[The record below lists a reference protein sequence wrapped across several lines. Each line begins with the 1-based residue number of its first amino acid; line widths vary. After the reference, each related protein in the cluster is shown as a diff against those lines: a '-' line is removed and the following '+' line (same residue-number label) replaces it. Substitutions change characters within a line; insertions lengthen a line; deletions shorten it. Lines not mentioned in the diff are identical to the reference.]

1 MRMDVR
7 RAGEGRV
14 NSVEGQDG
22 GDKPRA
28 AGSEKEGQP
37 QSPAP
42 DTRDVPGGEPPRSCS
57 VSGEK
62 KPPEAPDAG
71 GEHQPP
77 RSEAPHKD
85 RTLFPPRP
93 RPQGEGC
100 PLPRREAKA
109 GKRSF
114 SPGLGKQKK
123 SVAVGPASSS
133 SPHGTNSA
141 HATHN
146 PVPCG
151 SGRGPCHLANLLSTL
166 AQNSQNTDQ
175 KRPLEVTC
183 QIRKKTRTLYRSD
196 QLEELERLF
205 EADHYPDSDK
215 RREIAQTVGVTPQR
229 IMVWF
234 QNRRAKWR
242 KVEKLNGKK
251 DKDSPAGPAPT
262 HSQCSSAPELPST
275 VPVDPEPGTFP
286 QEPPL
291 DALPEPPML
300 LTSDQTLAPTQQS
313 EGAQLVAG
321 TPPLFSPPPIQRASL
336 PFPLGPVHTSQLM
349 PLLMDALGSDSHKDE
364 PCASWGTS
372 LTPPPTCSY
381 LEELD
386 PQDYPLSNQPG
397 LFQVSQ
403 AAQTPLF
410 QPPQPPAPYL
420 PPLSFPTPGALTLP
434 LPEDAFF
441 PLPFGPSAGTSQG
454 YFPEPP
460 VASLLRPPAGD
471 LGTAPWNDPCW
482 AELPFAGPFV
492 PQAPGYPPGGD
503 GYFPDLFPAPYAQ
516 PVSRQ
521 LSPGPG
527 QLPDG
532 AQAGAR
538 PSLSTAP
545 EGQPTAAVTQLPA
558 PEEVRAEDK
567 DSHGP

>member
-1 MRMDVR
+1 MDPAR
-7 RAGEGRV
+7 EPRQQPR
-14 NSVEGQDG
+14 GQDG

-85 RTLFPPRP
+85 RTLVPPRP

-114 SPGLGKQKK
+114 SP
-123 SVAVGPASSS
+123 
-133 SPHGTNSA
+133 
-141 HATHN
+141 
-146 PVPCG
+146 
-151 SGRGPCHLANLLSTL
+151 GRGPCHLANLLSTL

-275 VPVDPEPGTFP
+275 VPLDPEPGTFP

-460 VASLLRPPAGD
+460 AASLLRPPAGD

-492 PQAPGYPPGGD
+492 PQAPGYPPGGE

-545 EGQPTAAVTQLPA
+545 EGQPTAAVTQLPV